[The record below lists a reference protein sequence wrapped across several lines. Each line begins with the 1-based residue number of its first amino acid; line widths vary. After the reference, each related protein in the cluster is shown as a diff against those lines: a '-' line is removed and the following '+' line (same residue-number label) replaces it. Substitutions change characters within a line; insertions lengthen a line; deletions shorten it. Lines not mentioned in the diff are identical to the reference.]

1 MMHHRR
7 TFRATPRVHRWT
19 LLTTAAVVIL
29 LSSAGCASGPAA
41 QPVTEQPITDMKQ
54 LAGLWRGSVP
64 CRDCPSYLPATLQ
77 IRDDGTWTAT
87 VDQSSARRDAIHRAS
102 NLQGTLG
109 LVDGVPHWGQDG
121 RWYGRATVVVRRG
134 YEYLS
139 MLNANGEVWLEFQRA
154 K

>member
-1 MMHHRR
+1 MHHRR

-19 LLTTAAVVIL
+19 LLTTAAVVVL
-29 LSSAGCASGPAA
+29 LSSAGCAGGPAA

-87 VDQSSARRDAIHRAS
+87 VDKSSARRDAIRRAS
-102 NLQGTLG
+102 NLHGTLG